1 MKESW
6 MNYRTIFTAALILAC
21 AASVLLAQPAG
32 QAKQAQ
38 AAPAAAAAPVA
49 QPGFTSP
56 VAKQPQPKSKEE
68 QDAIMPMFQAM
79 QGPDADA
86 KIKAC
91 DAFLQK
97 FPNSEFKS
105 LGLLFL
111 AMSYQEKND
120 YDKTLVYGEA
130 TLKADPGN
138 YQAML
143 MLSRVIGVRVR
154 ENDLD
159 KEEKLTTAEKYA
171 SQALEVLKTAPRPN
185 PGISDAQWEMG
196 KQDLSAQAYEAFA
209 IIALARNKTDVA
221 IEQFKK
227 ALAATPA
234 PDPATFVRLGNAQAK
249 AGKFDDAIATLG
261 KIATMP
267 EVSPQVKQIAQKEI
281 ERTKQLQAQ
290 AAKK

>member
-1 MKESW
+1 
-6 MNYRTIFTAALILAC
+6 MNYRTIFTAALILGS
-21 AASVLLAQPAG
+21 AASLLLAQPAG

-38 AAPAAAAAPVA
+38 PAQAAPAAPAA

-56 VAKQPQPKSKEE
+56 VAKQPAFKSKEE
-68 QDAIMPMFQAM
+68 QDAAMPMFQAM
-79 QGPDADA
+79 QGPDSNA
-86 KIKAC
+86 KIKAS

-97 FPNSEFKS
+97 FPNSEFRPIA
-105 LGLLFL
+105 LLFL

-130 TLKADPGN
+130 TLKAEPEN

-143 MLSRVIGVRVR
+143 MLSRVIAVRVR

-171 SQALEVLKTAPRPN
+171 SQALEALKTAPRPN
-185 PGISDAQWEMG
+185 PSISDAQWEMG
-196 KQDLSAQAYEAFA
+196 KLDLSAQAYEAFA

-227 ALAATPA
+227 SLATTPA
-234 PDPATFVRLGNAQAK
+234 PDPSTYVRLGNALSK
-249 AGKFDDAIATLG
+249 AGKFEEAIATLN
-261 KIATMP
+261 KVVAMP
-267 EVSPQVKQIAQKEI
+267 EVPAAVKNIATKEI
-281 ERTKQLQAQ
+281 ERTKAAQ
-290 AAKK
+290 AKAAK

>member
-1 MKESW
+1 
-6 MNYRTIFTAALILAC
+6 MNHRTVFTAALILAC
-21 AASVLLAQPAG
+21 VASVLLAQPAG

-38 AAPAAAAAPVA
+38 AAPAAQAAP

-56 VAKQPQPKSKEE
+56 VAKQPQAKSKEE
-68 QDAIMPMFQAM
+68 QDAVIPMFQAM
-79 QGPDADA
+79 QGPDTDA

-91 DAFLQK
+91 EALLQK
-97 FPNSEFKS
+97 FPNSEFKPVA
-105 LGLLFL
+105 LFFL
-111 AMSYQEKND
+111 TMSYQDKND

-130 TLKADPGN
+130 TLKAEPDN

-143 MLSRVIGVRVR
+143 LLARVIGVKVR

-171 SQALEVLKTAPRPN
+171 SSALEALKTAPRPN
-185 PGISDAQWEMG
+185 PSIPDAQWEMA
-196 KQDLSAQAYEAFA
+196 KQDLASQAYEAFA

-227 ALAATPA
+227 ALATTPA
-234 PDPATFVRLGNAQAK
+234 PDPATFVRLGNALAK
-249 AGKFDDAIATLG
+249 AGKYDEAIATLG
-261 KIATMP
+261 KIATLP
-267 EVSPQVKQIAQKEI
+267 EVSPVVKQIAQKEI

>member
-1 MKESW
+1 

-21 AASVLLAQPAG
+21 ATSVLLAQPAG
-32 QAKQAQ
+32 KPQPAQAAQ
-38 AAPAAAAAPVA
+38 AAPAA

-68 QDAIMPMFQAM
+68 QDSVIPMFQAM
-79 QGPDADA
+79 QGPDVNA

-91 DAFLQK
+91 DSFLQK
-97 FPNSEFKS
+97 FADSEFRPIA
-105 LGLLFL
+105 LLFL

-171 SQALEVLKTAPRPN
+171 NQALEALKTAPRPN

-209 IIALARNKTDVA
+209 IIALARSKNDVA

-227 ALAATPA
+227 ALTTTPA
-234 PDPATFVRLGNAQAK
+234 PDPSTYVRLANAQVK
-249 AGKFDDAIATLG
+249 AGMYDDAIATLD
-261 KIATMP
+261 KVAAMTDAP
-267 EVSPQVKQIAQKEI
+267 PAVKQIAAKEK
-281 ERTKQLQAQ
+281 ERAVQAKAK
-290 AAKK
+290 AAK

>member
-1 MKESW
+1 
-6 MNYRTIFTAALILAC
+6 
-21 AASVLLAQPAG
+21 VLLAQPAG

-38 AAPAAAAAPVA
+38 AAPAAAAAPAA

-68 QDAIMPMFQAM
+68 QDAVIPMFQAM

-105 LGLLFL
+105 VALFFL
-111 AMSYQEKND
+111 TLSYQDKGD
-120 YDKTLVYGEA
+120 YDKTIVYGEA
-130 TLKADPGN
+130 TLKAEPDN

-143 MLSRVIGVRVR
+143 LLSRVIGVRVR

-171 SQALEVLKTAPRPN
+171 SQALEALKTAPRPN
-185 PGISDAQWEMG
+185 PSIPDAQWEMA
-196 KQDLSAQAYEAFA
+196 KLDLSSQAYEAFA

-227 ALAATPA
+227 ALATTPA

-249 AGKFDDAIATLG
+249 AGKFDEAILTLN
-261 KIATMP
+261 KVAAMT
-267 EVSPQVKQIAQKEI
+267 EVPPQVKQIAQKEI